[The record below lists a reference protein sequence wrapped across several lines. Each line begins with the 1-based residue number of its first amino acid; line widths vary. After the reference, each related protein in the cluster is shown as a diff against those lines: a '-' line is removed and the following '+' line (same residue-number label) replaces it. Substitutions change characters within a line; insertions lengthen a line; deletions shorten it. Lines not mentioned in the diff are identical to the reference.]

1 MCFGFFLREKVSRD
15 WLHVPLGLP
24 AEQIDGTRKWH
35 RQRAHAVVGHS
46 QEGHKRKEERRGR
59 EGSRCC
65 KFEEV
70 NWLRWGVTLAY
81 WWLWERERGGGR
93 SRKEWEE
100 GKGGGGEARWG
111 MITPR
116 QKGRTIETGNRVSVY
131 PRAGRIF
138 QNKTLEVDR
147 LCLSMYASFYQMC
160 QSYIR
165 ASMCRNA

>member
-1 MCFGFFLREKVSRD
+1 MCVLGFFWGRKVSRD
-15 WLHVPLGLP
+15 WCMFLLGCRRSKLTVQKMTQ
-24 AEQIDGTRKWH
+24 AACSRSGGALTGRT
-35 RQRAHAVVGHS
+35 
-46 QEGHKRKEERRGR
+46 QEKRGEERKRG
-59 EGSRCC
+59 EQMLQV
-65 KFEEV
+65 EEV
-70 NWLRWGVTLAY
+70 NWLRWGCHFSLLVTVRAREGRGKKQ
-81 WWLWERERGGGR
+81 ERVRGR
-93 SRKEWEE
+93 E
-100 GKGGGGEARWG
+100 GGGGEARWG